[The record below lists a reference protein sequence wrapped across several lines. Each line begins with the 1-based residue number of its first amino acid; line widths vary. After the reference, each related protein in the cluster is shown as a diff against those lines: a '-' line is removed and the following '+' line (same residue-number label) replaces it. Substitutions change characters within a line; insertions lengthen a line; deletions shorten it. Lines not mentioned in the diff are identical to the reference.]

1 MYPNEFSV
9 SYKLMQTPTHS
20 NSPFFAYRKKGKALR
35 GGLPFLGT
43 TKVASIP
50 LINLV
55 PWVLSYLGTRLA
67 AD

>member
-1 MYPNEFSV
+1 
-9 SYKLMQTPTHS
+9 MQTPTHS